1 MSDKKRQDYSD
12 DFDPEELSRQLKGLG
27 RRLGKELDKGLSQ
40 VGKTVENVARE
51 VGDSLQQQAEAAK
64 HAETQQTPPRR
75 PAEYRSSRT
84 EGKKPFA
91 AAWDA
96 ASPAYTRR
104 SRRSQGS
111 FRLKSRQ
118 FLGTLGGYGWG
129 TVMLG
134 LAVSLVAVAVLAPFL
149 AAALGLLALGAAVL
163 SVRGFLLRGL
173 CSRGQRYLQLLEG
186 QKVCSLQRLSQAGG
200 QNEKKTLRDL
210 RQLRD
215 KQLLPQLVLDEEG
228 SQVFT
233 SMEAYEA
240 EQQRRSQQE
249 QRRQQAQ
256 QEQARQQAA
265 QQQEGGRR
273 FLVQIE
279 QLSRLIDDEAIRGKV
294 DHIRLLSEKIFE
306 QVEQN
311 PRQQNSIRKFTSYYL
326 PTTVKLLRVYTEVD
340 DQPVEGVNTDTIR
353 SDIPG
358 ILDTLSGAY
367 ENLLDSLYADMAL
380 DVSAEITVLKD
391 MLAQEGLVEDDLTL
405 K

>member
-12 DFDPEELSRQLKGLG
+12 DFDPEELGRQLKGLG
-27 RRLGKELDKGLSQ
+27 RRLEKELDKGLSQ
-40 VGKTVENVARE
+40 VGKAVESVARE
-51 VGDSLQQQAEAAK
+51 VGDSLQQTAAEK
-64 HAETQQTPPRR
+64 KENPPRQ
-75 PAEYRSSRT
+75 PAEYRVSWTR
-84 EGKKPFA
+84 GKKTPVTSYESA
-91 AAWDA
+91 P
-96 ASPAYTRR
+96 PAYTRR
-104 SRRSQGS
+104 SRRPQGS

-129 TVMLG
+129 TVVLG
-134 LAVSLVAVAVLAPFL
+134 LAVALAAVVVLAPF
-149 AAALGLLALGAAVL
+149 AAAGLGLLALGAAVL

-173 CSRGQRYLQLLEG
+173 CSRGQQYLPLLEG
-186 QKVCSLQRLSQAGG
+186 QKSCSLQRLSQASG

-210 RQLRD
+210 RRLRD
-215 KQLLPQLVLDEEG
+215 KQLLPELVLDEESG
-228 SQVFT
+228 QVFT

-240 EQQRRSQQE
+240 AQE
-249 QRRQQAQ
+249 ESRRRQEESRQAQ
-256 QEQARQQAA
+256 EAARQQQAA
-265 QQQEGGRR
+265 AQQEGGRR
-273 FLVQIE
+273 YLVQME
-279 QLSRLIDDEAIRGKV
+279 QLCRLIDDESVRGKV

-311 PRQQNSIRKFTSYYL
+311 PRQQNSIRKFNSYYL

-340 DQPVEGVNTDTIR
+340 DQPVEGVNIDTIR

-358 ILDTLSGAY
+358 ILDTLTGAY

-380 DVSAEITVLKD
+380 DVSTEITVLKD

>member
-12 DFDPEELSRQLKGLG
+12 DFDPEELGRQLKGLG
-27 RRLGKELDKGLSQ
+27 RRLEKELDKGLSQ
-40 VGKTVENVARE
+40 VGKAVETVARE
-51 VGDSLQQQAEAAK
+51 VGDSLQQNAAEK
-64 HAETQQTPPRR
+64 EQTPPRR
-75 PAEYRSSRT
+75 PAEYRASRT

-91 AAWDA
+91 AAWDSS
-96 ASPAYTRR
+96 SPVYTRR
-104 SRRSQGS
+104 TRRMQGS

-118 FLGTLGGYGWG
+118 FVGTLGGYGWG
-129 TVMLG
+129 AVMLG
-134 LAVSLVAVAVLAPFL
+134 LVVSLVAVAVLAPFA

-173 CSRGQRYLQLLEG
+173 CSRGQQYLQLLEG
-186 QKVCSLQRLSQAGG
+186 QKSCSFQRLSQASG

-210 RQLRD
+210 RLLRD

-228 SQVFT
+228 GQVFT
-233 SMEAYEA
+233 SMDAYEA
-240 EQQRRSQQE
+240 EQQRRSE
-249 QRRQQAQ
+249 EKQRRQQAQ
-256 QEQARQQAA
+256 EQQQAQQAA
-265 QQQEGGRR
+265 AQQEGGRR
-273 FLVQIE
+273 FLAQME
-279 QLSRLIDDEAIRGKV
+279 QLCRLIDDESIRGKV

-358 ILDTLSGAY
+358 ILDTLAGAY

>member
-12 DFDPEELSRQLKGLG
+12 DFDPEELGRQLKGLG
-27 RRLGKELDKGLSQ
+27 RRLEKELDRGLSQ
-40 VGKTVENVARE
+40 VGKAVETMARE
-51 VGDSLQQQAEAAK
+51 VGDSLQQNAAEK
-64 HAETQQTPPRR
+64 EETPPRR
-75 PAEYRSSRT
+75 PAEYRASWTR
-84 EGKKPFA
+84 GKKAPA
-91 AAWDA
+91 VSCDSS
-96 ASPAYTRR
+96 SPVYTRR
-104 SRRSQGS
+104 TQRMQGS

-118 FLGTLGGYGWG
+118 FVGTLGGYGWG
-129 TVMLG
+129 AVVLG
-134 LAVSLVAVAVLAPFL
+134 LAVSLVAVAVLAPFA

-173 CSRGQRYLQLLEG
+173 CSRGQQYLQLLEG
-186 QKVCSLQRLSQAGG
+186 QKACSFQRLSQASG

-210 RQLRD
+210 RLLRD

-228 SQVFT
+228 GQVFT
-233 SMEAYEA
+233 SMDAYEA
-240 EQQRRSQQE
+240 EQQRRSE
-249 QRRQQAQ
+249 EKQRRQQAQ
-256 QEQARQQAA
+256 EQQEARQAA
-265 QQQEGGRR
+265 AQQEGGRKY
-273 FLVQIE
+273 LAQME
-279 QLSRLIDDEAIRGKV
+279 QLCRLIDDESIRGKV

-358 ILDTLSGAY
+358 ILDTLAGAY